1 MKNKSTKEKMR
12 SPLDELLD
20 EISPIE
26 QKKTDT
32 RMLLAARI
40 YDAMLA
46 KGWNNN
52 DLMKALGRNTP
63 SIITK
68 WLSGT
73 HNFTTDTLVELE
85 SALGISLLNLR
96 PERPKI
102 PSYAIIV
109 SQKAVD
115 IQPTSFGRFFTKP
128 NKRNKPGYT
137 SIHYKT
143 DSKKPVVYR

>member
-12 SPLDELLD
+12 SPLDQLLD

-40 YDAMLA
+40 YDAMRA

-63 SIITK
+63 SIISK

-102 PSYAIIV
+102 PTFTIAV
-109 SQKAVD
+109 SQSAVHT
-115 IQPTSFGRFFTKP
+115 QPTSFERFFTKS
-128 NKRNKPGYT
+128 NKRKKPDNT
-137 SIHYKT
+137 SIHYNAN
-143 DSKKPVVYR
+143 SKEPVVYA